1 MSTYNQGRGDGYDTM
16 WTTMIRNERGRDQDP
31 HAYFE
36 AMLQLCNPEGDDAYQ
51 RGFRDGATVA
61 FETNCA
67 AALGGRRTVL

>member
-1 MSTYNQGRGDGYDTM
+1 MDNYSQGRGDGYDTM
-16 WTTMIRNERGRDQDP
+16 WTTMLRNDVGERD
-31 HAYFE
+31 FE

-61 FETNCA
+61 FETNFA